1 MYVNFKTKLWFYSI
15 SIDKLTNTRQNKS
28 FEILRLLKIIKVY
41 LCFCPCA
48 ILHVMC
54 SRVIREL
61 HEVLKSVTHDTNC
74 RVITLKILR
83 TYQKTRLLLI
93 T

>member
-1 MYVNFKTKLWFYSI
+1 MY
-15 SIDKLTNTRQNKS
+15 IDCKNKIMVYFGLKFTNTRQNEAY
-28 FEILRLLKIIKVY
+28 EISRLLKIIKVY

-48 ILHVMC
+48 ILNVMC